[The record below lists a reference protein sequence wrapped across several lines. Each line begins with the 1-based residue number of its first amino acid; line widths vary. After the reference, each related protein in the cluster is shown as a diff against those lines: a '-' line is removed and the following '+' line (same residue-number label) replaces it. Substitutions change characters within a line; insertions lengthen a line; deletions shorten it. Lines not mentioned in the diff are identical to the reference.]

1 VCLSDL
7 ATSGVPGLELLCPHP
22 DVFSGEKALLK
33 SASPAGKVA
42 KEREQ
47 LMAQRMIIYQEGQQQ
62 MEFSTFYYYLPARN
76 RNVFFKNP
84 AI

>member
-1 VCLSDL
+1 
-7 ATSGVPGLELLCPHP
+7 LELLCPHP

-33 SASPAGKVA
+33 AHRLLARWQ

-47 LMAQRMIIYQEGQQQ
+47 LMAQLMIIYQEGQQQ
-62 MEFSTFYYYLPARN
+62 MEFSAFYYYLPARD
-76 RNVFFKNP
+76 RDVFFKNP